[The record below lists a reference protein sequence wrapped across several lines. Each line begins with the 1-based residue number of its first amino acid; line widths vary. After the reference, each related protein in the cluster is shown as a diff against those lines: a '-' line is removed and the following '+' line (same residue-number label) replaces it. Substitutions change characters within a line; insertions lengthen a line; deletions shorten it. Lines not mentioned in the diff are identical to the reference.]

1 MTRVASQ
8 LTFCSPD
15 QILRQSVVEID
26 DNQIISEIYSLGTLR
41 VESAQTLFYDGIISM
56 ELVSIKEQISTTAIP
71 TLMANYR
78 YIDLSSTLLTE
89 NIFPSNKPL
98 ILDFGT
104 TVPFEINRLLALNY
118 PRLKSFT
125 IFDII
130 AATVYYPAKL
140 MGIQCLLKKGLHSKL
155 ILWKSIDLVN
165 KKQTEI
171 TSIVEIEA

>member
-15 QILRQSVVEID
+15 QILRQTVLEID
-26 DNQIISEIYSLGTLR
+26 EHQFISEIFSLETQR
-41 VESAQTLFYDGIISM
+41 VESAKTLFYDGIISM
-56 ELVSIKEQISTTAIP
+56 ELVSIKQQVSTSAIP

-78 YIDLSSTLLTE
+78 YIDLSSMLLTE
-89 NIFPSNKPL
+89 NILPSNKPL

-104 TVPFEINRLLALNY
+104 TAPFEINRLLALNY
-118 PRLKSFT
+118 PRLKSFN

-140 MGIQCLLKKGLHSKL
+140 LGIQCLMKEGLQAKL
-155 ILWKSIDLVN
+155 ILWKNVDLVN

-171 TSIVEIEA
+171 TNIMEIEA